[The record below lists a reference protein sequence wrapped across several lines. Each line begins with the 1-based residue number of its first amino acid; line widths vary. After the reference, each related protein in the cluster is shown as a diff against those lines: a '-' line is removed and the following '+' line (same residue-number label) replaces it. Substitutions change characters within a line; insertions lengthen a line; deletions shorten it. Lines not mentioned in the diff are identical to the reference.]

1 MIMKHIFSVLLLF
14 VATMLCAQ
22 TQNHDLIITNASERI
37 DAVIIEVTAT
47 EIKYKQADFQ
57 TGPTFVLSKN
67 EIATI
72 IYSNGQVQTFQQQPT
87 QPVQQPQTQQYQQP
101 VYQSNPYYGAQN
113 TMQLRG
119 QMGYLTCIGND
130 IYLDGRPLTAYQ
142 YAELLRRNCPQAYN
156 EYRSG
161 LIMQYCGWASFGAGI
176 PLMAVGL
183 ALAIEDDDAFWGIA
197 GVGIAFSLTSIPLLA
212 VGYPRAKN
220 SYRTYNQYAMGYP
233 VTLNIQASKNGIGL
247 ALNF

>member
-1 MIMKHIFSVLLLF
+1 MKHIFALLF
-14 VATMLCAQ
+14 LFVSTMLCAQ

-37 DAVIIEVTAT
+37 DAVIIEVTST

-57 TGPTFVLSKN
+57 TGPTFVLSKS
-67 EIATI
+67 EIASI
-72 IYSNGQVQTFQQQPT
+72 IYSNGQVQTFQQQPA
-87 QPVQQPQTQQYQQP
+87 QSVQQQQPQYQQP
-101 VYQSNPYYGAQN
+101 VYQGNPYYGVQN
-113 TMQLRG
+113 TMQPRG
-119 QMGYLTCIGND
+119 QMGQLTCIGND

-161 LIMQYCGWASFGAGI
+161 LIMQYSGWSFLGAGI

-183 ALAIEDDDAFWGIA
+183 AMAIEWSDSFWGMA
-197 GVGIAFSLTSIPLLA
+197 AAGIAFTTASVPLLA
-212 VGYPRAKN
+212 VGYPRAKK
-220 SYRTYNQYAMGYP
+220 SHQTYNQYSMGYP
-233 VTLNIQASKNGIGL
+233 MTLNIQASKNGIGL

>member
-1 MIMKHIFSVLLLF
+1 MKHILEVLFLF

-22 TQNHDLIITNASERI
+22 TQNHDLIITNSSERI
-37 DAVIIEVTAT
+37 DAVIIEVTST

-57 TGPTFVLSKN
+57 TGPTFVLAKS
-67 EIATI
+67 EIASI

-87 QPVQQPQTQQYQQP
+87 QNIQQTQTQYQQP
-101 VYQSNPYYGAQN
+101 IYQGNPYYGAQN
-113 TMQLRG
+113 TMQARG
-119 QMGYLTCIGND
+119 QMGHLTCIGND

-161 LIMQYCGWASFGAGI
+161 LIMQYCGWSLLGAGI

-183 ALAIEDDDAFWGIA
+183 WMAIDWDDYFWCMA
-197 GVGIAFSLTSIPLLA
+197 ATGIAFTTASVPLLA
-212 VGYPRAKN
+212 VGYPRAKK
-220 SYRTYNQYAMGYP
+220 SHQTYNQYSMGYP
-233 VTLNIQASKNGIGL
+233 ITLNMQASKNGVGL